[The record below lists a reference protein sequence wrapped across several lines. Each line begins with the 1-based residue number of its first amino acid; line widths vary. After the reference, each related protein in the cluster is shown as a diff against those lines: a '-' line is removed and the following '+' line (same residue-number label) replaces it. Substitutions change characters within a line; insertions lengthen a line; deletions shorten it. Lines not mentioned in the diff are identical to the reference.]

1 MGKWYLA
8 LGAASL
14 IMVGASVA
22 EAAGIGTGRTPGQS
36 YTPPGWQNDQTNRG
50 WTITPPGLNNTTSN
64 RGWSGTPPGFQE
76 GSNPATSSRWTEGGI
91 TDAHEGAKAR
101 APADASR
108 RAVGRRFAG
117 HWQDD

>member
-64 RGWSGTPPGFQE
+64 RGWSGTPPGLGTVPPSPIRTAPETSADQPARPIQE
-76 GSNPATSSRWTEGGI
+76 GSNPATSSRWTEGG
-91 TDAHEGAKAR
+91 TRGQRK
-101 APADASR
+101 
-108 RAVGRRFAG
+108 
-117 HWQDD
+117 